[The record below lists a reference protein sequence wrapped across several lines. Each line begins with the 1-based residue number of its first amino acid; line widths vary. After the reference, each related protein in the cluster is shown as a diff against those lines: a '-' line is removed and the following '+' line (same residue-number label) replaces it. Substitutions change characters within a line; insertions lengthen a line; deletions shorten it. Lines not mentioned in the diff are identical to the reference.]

1 MLVFF
6 FFLGGGRWGG
16 CVLCKQPLISEDLPR
31 PLINCSLYHKKVKV
45 LHRTCFLYHTSCL
58 CFTSESIVHQVNTM
72 FQKHWPL
79 KEGTQGWLWSPK
91 QCLSAKKEEVNAS
104 LQDEEKNRGCE
115 QLGPLCRSLDS
126 SLK

>member
-6 FFLGGGRWGG
+6 GGGRWGG
-16 CVLCKQPLISEDLPR
+16 CVLCKQPLISEDLPQ

-79 KEGTQGWLWSPK
+79 KEGTQGWLWAPK

-104 LQDEEKNRGCE
+104 LQDEVKKKQR
-115 QLGPLCRSLDS
+115 L
-126 SLK
+126 

>member
-6 FFLGGGRWGG
+6 FFFPFPGVGG
-16 CVLCKQPLISEDLPR
+16 VLCKQPLISEDLPQ

-45 LHRTCFLYHTSCL
+45 LHRTCFLYHISCL
-58 CFTSESIVHQVNTM
+58 CFTSESIVHQVNIM

-79 KEGTQGWLWSPK
+79 KEGTQVWLWAPN

-104 LQDEEKNRGCE
+104 LQDEGKKQR
-115 QLGPLCRSLDS
+115 L
-126 SLK
+126 